1 MDEDRLTKGIRVYPQ
16 LSSPPGVK
24 FRGKELELSLPK
36 DLLPDQTY
44 IISLGREMTDEHGVE
59 LAAPIYLAYST
70 GEAIDSSR
78 IAGRVYGSAQA
89 SLHLW
94 SLKDSLSLDS
104 IFQTSPDYITEAT
117 DEGTYEFNFLAPGRY
132 QILAVERQATGLPLD
147 PIRMQHGI
155 YWDSVLTISEK
166 ETIRGVNLRL
176 RREPEPWRLLRG
188 DWSPQ
193 GYGQLIFNRTLPVN
207 ELTAKVVIQTPDSL
221 IEKTETFIDPLDR
234 HNLVVVTRDSLPSEK
249 VTLTLQNLRHVD
261 TTFVDSASITVR
273 IPGEPDTTALELIQP
288 PQKATL
294 TIEENREVDLELIFS
309 KPMSLSNPGE
319 HIRLLLQDTMNVE
332 LEVEVVNPLVVK
344 VRPAQ
349 GWQSKAKYQLFLIS
363 NGFTAWN
370 GTHFKD
376 SLITVQVSTVESPGY
391 GSILGALQGSA
402 SPRLMVEVNGVEKAS
417 KRARVVVNSQAKF
430 EFNALP
436 EGRYTLS
443 VFEDRNGD
451 GAYTYGTAF
460 PFQPSERFFI
470 YPDTLRVRANW
481 DLEIG
486 PIDWRPGLSG
496 KTDD

>member
-1 MDEDRLTKGIRVYPQ
+1 
-16 LSSPPGVK
+16 
-24 FRGKELELSLPK
+24 
-36 DLLPDQTY
+36 
-44 IISLGREMTDEHGVE
+44 
-59 LAAPIYLAYST
+59 
-70 GEAIDSSR
+70 
-78 IAGRVYGSAQA
+78 
-89 SLHLW
+89 
-94 SLKDSLSLDS
+94 
-104 IFQTSPDYITEAT
+104 
-117 DEGTYEFNFLAPGRY
+117 
-132 QILAVERQATGLPLD
+132 
-147 PIRMQHGI
+147 
-155 YWDSVLTISEK
+155 
-166 ETIRGVNLRL
+166 
-176 RREPEPWRLLRG
+176 
-188 DWSPQ
+188 
-193 GYGQLIFNRTLPVN
+193 
-207 ELTAKVVIQTPDSL
+207 
-221 IEKTETFIDPLDR
+221 
-234 HNLVVVTRDSLPSEK
+234 
-249 VTLTLQNLRHVD
+249 
-261 TTFVDSASITVR
+261 
-273 IPGEPDTTALELIQP
+273 
-288 PQKATL
+288 L